1 MPVNDRLIPTTI
13 VEALDRSGA
22 REWVLEEYL
31 TALPM
36 LEIMSRPEP
45 HILID
50 AQRVREL
57 EAEVEMLRSRARAL
71 KP

>member
-1 MPVNDRLIPTTI
+1 MRVNDRLIPTTI

-22 REWVLEEYL
+22 REWVREEYL
-31 TALPM
+31 TALPI

-45 HILID
+45 YRLID

>member
-13 VEALDRSGA
+13 VEVLDRSGA
-22 REWVLEEYL
+22 REWVREEYL

-36 LEIMSRPEP
+36 LEIMIRPEP
-45 HILID
+45 YRLID

>member
-36 LEIMSRPEP
+36 LEIMSRPVFTVS
-45 HILID
+45 LFF
-50 AQRVREL
+50 
-57 EAEVEMLRSRARAL
+57 
-71 KP
+71 